1 MPAPIDTPWT
11 LYSYLGRGDGAG
23 NGTTTLNFADALN
36 TDEKIGNGTAF
47 LRLRRTAHLLVFNLN
62 FTPGSTTSFGTGGF
76 ADLVFQL
83 PALFS
88 AADAQQ
94 FAVPAYLANGASFW
108 SGVGLVAQ
116 SGAYWSNPTLTTI
129 AGTTQVTPT
138 APTTLGVN
146 SFLAVTG
153 CVEAFSN

>member
-1 MPAPIDTPWT
+1 MIAPDEPWRLFT
-11 LYSYLGRGDGAG
+11 YLGRGDGAG
-23 NGTTTLNFADALN
+23 DGATTLNFADALDA
-36 TDEKIGNGTAF
+36 DERIGNGTAF
-47 LRLRRTAHLLVFNLN
+47 LRLRRAAHLLIFNLN

-94 FAVPAYLANGASFW
+94 FAVSAYLANGASLW
-108 SGVGLVAQ
+108 SGVGLVTQ

-129 AGTTQVTPT
+129 LGTTPLTPT

-153 CVEAFSN
+153 CVEAFGT